1 MTRGGDARKACLA
14 YGWMRPSKLRL
25 PESTA
30 VAYRS
35 RAMTSCWIFGSSA
48 PDMPLHV
55 VHAKATM
62 PKPSFSSSGS
72 SPASSRYSCTACE
85 PGASEDLTHGLR
97 TSPRAFALRASRP
110 AAITLRGLLVLVQ
123 LVMAAMMTAPS
134 GIWPGVSVHGPAMPR
149 AARSEVGR
157 RLCGLDG
164 PAMLRTTVDR
174 SKRSVRSYSAV
185 LSASAHRPVC
195 LA

>member
-1 MTRGGDARKACLA
+1 
-14 YGWMRPSKLRL
+14 MRPSKLRL

-35 RAMTSCWIFGSSA
+35 RSITSCWIFGSAA
-48 PDMPLHV
+48 PDMPLQV
-55 VHAKATM
+55 VHAKPTM
-62 PKPSFSSSGS
+62 PNPSFSSSGS
-72 SPASSRYSCTACE
+72 RPASSRYSCTALE

-97 TSPRAFALRASRP
+97 VSPRALALRASRP

-123 LVMAAMMTAPS
+123 LVIAAMMTAPS
-134 GIWPGVSVHGPAMPR
+134 GIWPGVSVQAPAMPR
-149 AARSEVGR
+149 AASSDVGS

-164 PAMLRTTVDR
+164 PAMLRTTDDR

-185 LSASAHRPVC
+185 LSESAHRPAC